1 MTAGNKNQRRFPRIP
16 AEYAVLVKQ
25 LGPESDEA
33 FAKTRVLGLGGCMF
47 VDDEPLGEGTAIELL
62 ISIRGQVI
70 KTTARVVY
78 EASHTGGGVEIGCEF
93 LFISDKDRQILETIF
108 QGRQPVL
115 ES

>member
-16 AEYAVLVKQ
+16 AEHAVLVKP
-25 LGPESDEA
+25 LGLEADEA

-47 VDDEPLGEGTAIELL
+47 VQDEPLGEGAAIELL

-78 EASHTGGGVEIGCEF
+78 EQPHPGGGVEIGCEF
-93 LFISDKDRQILETIF
+93 LFVSDKDRQ
-108 QGRQPVL
+108 VL
-115 ES
+115 EATFSGRPYLLD

>member
-1 MTAGNKNQRRFPRIP
+1 MTASSKNQRRFPRVP
-16 AEYAVLVKQ
+16 AEYAVLVKH
-25 LGPESDEA
+25 LGLEAEEA

-47 VDDEPLGEGTAIELL
+47 VRDEALGEGAAIELL

-78 EASHTGGGVEIGCEF
+78 ESAHPSGGVEIGCEF
-93 LFISDKDRQILETIF
+93 LFVSDKDRQILEGVF
-108 QGRQPVL
+108 QGRQPFI